1 MTISKI
7 TKKNFSIFL
16 KTEVQII
23 DGDIISDSGKNK
35 GHYYFVKIPI
45 SEKVCALYGQKFR
58 RNELLNY
65 RKELIYFGLVSK
77 EGDVA
82 FYSCNYANLFL
93 DCYSGS
99 ADKETYLK
107 MAELLYEKLCEM
119 NPETEVETHNPY
131 YIAIAQKI
139 AFQRAVC
146 GNSNYKNALMYLAE
160 VAQAPL
166 PRAYDN
172 QPSFDL
178 FIHYLESPE
187 DWADY
192 AIDTID
198 KFYVDGKYP
207 AFSASVG
214 RDVVSV
220 ERMARRYIAKYNE
233 PGSKEN
239 AYKKMFSAFGDAL
252 TVRLKLEI
260 DGDMK
265 KVLYPAAEIACPQT
279 VEKDS
284 VPTEYIYPL
293 RMRKEVEKFLA
304 KHGLSND
311 RIPIGCVKAIYYG
324 NQTFW
329 KISEPRADTQ

>member
-77 EGDVA
+77 EGDVV

-166 PRAYDN
+166 PRAG
-172 QPSFDL
+172 
-178 FIHYLESPE
+178 I
-187 DWADY
+187 
-192 AIDTID
+192 
-198 KFYVDGKYP
+198 
-207 AFSASVG
+207 
-214 RDVVSV
+214 RD
-220 ERMARRYIAKYNE
+220 
-233 PGSKEN
+233 
-239 AYKKMFSAFGDAL
+239 
-252 TVRLKLEI
+252 TVR
-260 DGDMK
+260 
-265 KVLYPAAEIACPQT
+265 
-279 VEKDS
+279 
-284 VPTEYIYPL
+284 
-293 RMRKEVEKFLA
+293 RLA
-304 KHGLSND
+304 K
-311 RIPIGCVKAIYYG
+311 AM
-324 NQTFW
+324 
-329 KISEPRADTQ
+329 

>member
-107 MAELLYEKLCEM
+107 MAELLYEKLCEI

-198 KFYVDGKYP
+198 KFYVDGKWR
-207 AFSASVG
+207 S
-214 RDVVSV
+214 
-220 ERMARRYIAKYNE
+220 MA
-233 PGSKEN
+233 
-239 AYKKMFSAFGDAL
+239 
-252 TVRLKLEI
+252 V
-260 DGDMK
+260 
-265 KVLYPAAEIACPQT
+265 
-279 VEKDS
+279 
-284 VPTEYIYPL
+284 
-293 RMRKEVEKFLA
+293 RMRTCS
-304 KHGLSND
+304 GT
-311 RIPIGCVKAIYYG
+311 G
-324 NQTFW
+324 
-329 KISEPRADTQ
+329 

>member
-1 MTISKI
+1 MTIKEI
-7 TKKNFSIFL
+7 NRKKFDIFL
-16 KTEVQII
+16 KSGAKIV

-35 GHYYFVKIPI
+35 GHYHFVKMPI

-58 RNELLNY
+58 RNELLYY

-77 EGDVA
+77 TGDVA
-82 FYSCNYANLFL
+82 FYSHNYANLFS
-93 DCYSGS
+93 DDYSGN

-107 MAELLYEKLCEM
+107 MAQLLYEKLCEI
-119 NPETEVETHNPY
+119 NPETEEEANNSC
-131 YIAIAQKI
+131 YIANAQKI

-146 GNSNYKNALMYLAE
+146 GNSNYKSALTYLAE

-166 PRAYDN
+166 PRAYGN

-214 RDVVSV
+214 RDAVSV

-260 DGDMK
+260 DGDVK
-265 KVLYPAAEIACPQT
+265 KILYPATEIACPQT

-284 VPTEYIYPL
+284 VPTEYIYSL
-293 RMRKEVEKFLA
+293 RMRKEVENFLA

-311 RIPIGCVKAIYYG
+311 KIPIGCIKAIYYG

-329 KISEPRADTQ
+329 KISEPRADAQ

>member
-107 MAELLYEKLCEM
+107 MAELLFPK
-119 NPETEVETHNPY
+119 
-131 YIAIAQKI
+131 
-139 AFQRAVC
+139 AV
-146 GNSNYKNALMYLAE
+146 
-160 VAQAPL
+160 
-166 PRAYDN
+166 R
-172 QPSFDL
+172 
-178 FIHYLESPE
+178 
-187 DWADY
+187 
-192 AIDTID
+192 
-198 KFYVDGKYP
+198 
-207 AFSASVG
+207 
-214 RDVVSV
+214 
-220 ERMARRYIAKYNE
+220 NE
-233 PGSKEN
+233 P
-239 AYKKMFSAFGDAL
+239 
-252 TVRLKLEI
+252 
-260 DGDMK
+260 
-265 KVLYPAAEIACPQT
+265 
-279 VEKDS
+279 
-284 VPTEYIYPL
+284 
-293 RMRKEVEKFLA
+293 
-304 KHGLSND
+304 
-311 RIPIGCVKAIYYG
+311 
-324 NQTFW
+324 
-329 KISEPRADTQ
+329 